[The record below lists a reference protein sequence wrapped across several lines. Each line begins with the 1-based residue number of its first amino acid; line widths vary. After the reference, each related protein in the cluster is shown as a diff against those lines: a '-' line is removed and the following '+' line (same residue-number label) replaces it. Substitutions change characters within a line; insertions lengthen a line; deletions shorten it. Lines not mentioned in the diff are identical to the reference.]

1 LSCIDLLFKECNV
14 IVRLQQFVVSTSV
27 FLDDDD
33 NESTSTQDD
42 EEGDSSAN
50 ILAYCGELVSAVLE
64 MKDSHGRVVCHLF
77 KKLPPQ
83 GVSISSKII
92 VTHCGCM
99 FTENG
104 LCDCISL
111 SADEKEPL

>member
-1 LSCIDLLFKECNV
+1 MQCQLLY
-14 IVRLQQFVVSTSV
+14 

-64 MKDSHGRVVCHLF
+64 LKDSHGRVVCHLF

-83 GVSISSKII
+83 GVSIISKII
-92 VTHCGCM
+92 VTHCLQRM
-99 FTENG
+99 
-104 LCDCISL
+104 DCVIASVYL
-111 SADEKEPL
+111 QMKKSYCNKYFNELAC